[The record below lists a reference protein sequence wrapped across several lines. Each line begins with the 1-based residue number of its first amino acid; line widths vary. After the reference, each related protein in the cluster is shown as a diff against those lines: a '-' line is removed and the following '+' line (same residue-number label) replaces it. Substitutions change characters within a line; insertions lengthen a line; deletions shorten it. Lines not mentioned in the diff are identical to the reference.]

1 MIAARTEAAKEA
13 MPMIPEEQ
21 QARMPF
27 RRKEQQLL
35 LRKKSRMETELREAM
50 AGRGVSLTQL
60 VCMYDLGLT
69 NQLSLSQQDKE
80 ILVDGSR
87 SGEHC

>member
-1 MIAARTEAAKEA
+1 
-13 MPMIPEEQ
+13 MIPEEQ